1 MIQISVPQQIRN
13 FLFLLFYAGPDKNI
27 DEAALFIQNKFLQRN
42 HNARKVICPH
52 FTTATDTANIQ
63 TVFQVVM
70 ETVIK
75 ENLGNVTLL

>member
-1 MIQISVPQQIRN
+1 MTMCKISKLIFN
-13 FLFLLFYAGPDKNI
+13 FTGPDKNI

>member
-1 MIQISVPQQIRN
+1 MEIIEEALEIIKMILIC
-13 FLFLLFYAGPDKNI
+13 LTGPDKNI